1 MISGEKEEM
10 MDAPIEVILGST
22 LSEDFTS
29 SHVSNKIRNFFFFG
43 APLAASAT
51 LGPCRSLTD
60 ALPRFSPST
69 RPTLISVELT
79 PSSMAP
85 LWSIHRDPLWTQGDS
100 AIGVTFR

>member
-1 MISGEKEEM
+1 MKIPLVVMFQIKSG
-10 MDAPIEVILGST
+10 
-22 LSEDFTS
+22 TS
-29 SHVSNKIRNFFFFG
+29 FFFG
-43 APLAASAT
+43 APSA
-51 LGPCRSLTD
+51 CRSLTD

-69 RPTLISVELT
+69 RPTLISIELT